1 MSVNDRIAQQ
11 IKRYT
16 KITPTNATG
25 SGIFSFKNGNPI
37 IRFTIAE
44 ADAFLLA
51 PETRFQFKL
60 KAFNGTTGRCIT
72 QEDAMNL
79 DPKVMADS
87 VIHQLTISSRRY
99 ATSIA
104 EQILNYNQLVSI
116 AHPALSSTRDYA
128 TQRSHESMAV
138 GKGILNRKEL
148 NQDNK
153 KRRDNNSNVASLQHK
168 YIACGNNAGP
178 VITANNFGW
187 DNSVP
192 LYCGMFM
199 SENLDLRLLGGL
211 ELEIT
216 LSADQAIFNNSDANT
231 YYELSECVLNAPI
244 LYKSAQQMSQS
255 MGATSFDFLSFTS
268 LYNVIQST
276 SATITNKVGL
286 RGALSMVQKFV
297 PVSYL
302 NNPAQ
307 KGLASWNVGVKRLT
321 FHRNGQ
327 RFPLEYSVETERGTG
342 TPQNE
347 VIKEKNPQVLVN
359 SLSAFE
365 NYKDVKHSTITS
377 QNLADVSDNFYFMGV
392 SFDQVSGQGI
402 DLSGGTI
409 STEVDSTLQNQT
421 FDANGE
427 STSVSVIPYGVF
439 TFFLNKET
447 LMIQPNQRITA
458 IE

>member
-25 SGIFSFKNGNPI
+25 SGVFSFKNGNPI

-60 KAFNGTTGRCIT
+60 KAFNGTTNRCIT

-79 DPKVMADS
+79 DPKVMASS

-116 AHPALSSTRDYA
+116 AQPVLSSTRDYA
-128 TQRSHESMAV
+128 TQRSHENLAV

-148 NQDNK
+148 NQDNS
-153 KRRDNNSNVASLQHK
+153 KRLTNNTNNATLQHK
-168 YIACGNNAGP
+168 YLACGNNAGP
-178 VITANNFGW
+178 VASANNLGF
-187 DNSVP
+187 DCSIP

-216 LSADQAIFNNSDANT
+216 LSPDSAIFNNADSNT
-231 YYELSECVLNAPI
+231 FYQLEECVLNAPI
-244 LYKSAQQMSQS
+244 LYKSASQMSQS
-255 MGATSFDFLSFTS
+255 QGPTSFDFLSFTS

-276 SATITNKVGL
+276 NATITNKVGL

-307 KGLASWNVGVKRLT
+307 KSLAGWNVGVKRLT

-327 RFPLEYSVETERGTG
+327 RFPLEYSIETERGTG
-342 TPQNE
+342 VPLAE
-347 VIKEKNPQVLVN
+347 LIKEKNPQVLLN

-377 QNLADVSDNFYFMGV
+377 QNLADVSDNFYFLGV

-409 STEVDSTLQNQT
+409 STEVESTLQNQT
-421 FDANGE
+421 FGANNE
-427 STSVSVIPYGVF
+427 STGVNAVPYGVF

>member
-11 IKRYT
+11 VKRYT

-25 SGIFSFKNGNPI
+25 SGVFSFKNGNPI

-51 PETRFQFKL
+51 PETRFQFNL

-72 QEDAMNL
+72 AEDTMNL
-79 DPKVMADS
+79 DSKVMASS

-116 AHPALSSTRDYA
+116 AHPVLSSARDYA
-128 TQRSHESMAV
+128 TQRSHEQLAV
-138 GKGILNRKEL
+138 GKGIFNRKEL
-148 NQDNK
+148 NQDNT
-153 KRRDNNSNVASLQHK
+153 KRRTNDTNMDALQHK
-168 YIACGNNAGP
+168 YLAVGNNANP
-178 VITANNFGW
+178 VVSANNGGF
-187 DNSVP
+187 DCSIP

-216 LSADQAIFNNSDANT
+216 LSPDQAIFQNADANT
-231 YYELSECVLNAPI
+231 YYELSSCVLNAPI
-244 LYKSAQQMSQS
+244 LYKSASQMSQS
-255 MGATSFDFLSFTS
+255 QAPTQFEFLSFTS

-276 SATITNKVGL
+276 SATITNKIGL

-307 KGLASWNVGVKRLT
+307 RGLAGWNVGVKRLT

-327 RFPLEYSVETERGTG
+327 RFPLEYSIETERGSG
-342 TPQNE
+342 NPQQE
-347 VIKEKNPQVLVN
+347 LIKEKNPQVLLN

-377 QNLADVSDNFYFMGV
+377 QNLANVSDNFYFMGV

-409 STEVDSTLQNQT
+409 STEVESTLQNQT
-421 FDANGE
+421 FGANGE
-427 STSVSVIPYGVF
+427 STGVAVVPYGVF

-447 LMIQPNQRITA
+447 LMIQPNQRI
-458 IE
+458 ISVE